1 MASIQALE
9 YAQPLHRGLAMIP
22 NSTPEATPDID
33 TENPIAEPFVLNPAP
48 DAAGPVRIE
57 ASLSG
62 VVTLTLDRPA
72 FGNRFTSA
80 LAGALREAV
89 ETLHGADHVRLVLL
103 RGAGDDF
110 CAGRD
115 PEWLAD
121 SGVWTESDLREDAMS
136 LGQALR
142 GLRDLPALT
151 VALVQGQAFGPGMGL
166 VAACDMA
173 IAAEGASF
181 GFPEIKLGLL
191 PAIPAPFVVEAIGAR
206 QAGVLMSTGRSVDAH
221 AAFALGLVQAVV
233 PDVAGLDAAAAR
245 LADELGAAAPIA
257 SVEAKRLAAWLYGQ
271 PIDHALIE
279 DLARRFAVR
288 RRSPEAVAGVQA
300 ALDGRAP
307 IWND

>member
-1 MASIQALE
+1 MTA
-9 YAQPLHRGLAMIP
+9 
-22 NSTPEATPDID
+22 DIND
-33 TENPIAEPFVLNPAP
+33 ENPIAEPFVLNAAP

-57 ASLSG
+57 ASPSG
-62 VVTLTLDRPA
+62 VVTVTLDRPE

-80 LAGALREAV
+80 LAGALREAI

-103 RGAGDDF
+103 RGAGADF

-121 SGVWTESDLREDAMS
+121 SGVWTEADLREDAMS
-136 LGQALR
+136 LGHALR

-151 VALVQGQAFGPGMGL
+151 VALVQGQAYGPGMGL

-173 IAAEGASF
+173 VAAESASF

-191 PAIPAPFVVEAIGAR
+191 PAVPAPFLVEAIGAR
-206 QAGVLMSTGRSVDAH
+206 QAGVLMSTGRLIDAH
-221 AAFALGLVQAVV
+221 TAFGLGLVQAVV
-233 PDVAGLDAAAAR
+233 PDLAALEAAAAR
-245 LADELGAAAPIA
+245 LAQEVGGAAPIA
-257 SVEAKRLAAWLYGQ
+257 GVEAKRLAAWLYGR
-271 PIDHALIE
+271 PIDHALME
-279 DLARRFAVR
+279 DMAHRFAR
-288 RRSPEAVAGVQA
+288 QRRSPEAVEGVQA